1 MYTLPILKVIVS
13 LIINWKLGVSNQ
25 DGSYHR
31 ATTHIITVNGDEI
44 AFLDNNRDDESG
56 VPQMIS
62 FENFSKVKV
71 LSSQENE
78 FVYRMLK
85 SEIGEEYLKKR
96 DEEVPTN
103 KTKVQNE
110 SSIAKQLEK
119 ARKKK

>member
-1 MYTLPILKVIVS
+1 M
-13 LIINWKLGVSNQ
+13 SNQ
-25 DGSYHR
+25 DGSYNR

-71 LSSQENE
+71 LSSQENK
-78 FVYRMLK
+78 FVYKMLK
-85 SEIGEEYLKKR
+85 SEIGEEYMKER